1 MQNQNQN
8 QGKSLFQKIGGWF
21 AVLVTGIGGML
32 CLLLLAVASIV
43 WLMNTLSTE
52 NYKGNGYDNS
62 VRGRETSLSAMRQ
75 KLINMSGCNKD
86 FADNFIKNTVA
97 ISDGR
102 KGGSVFKMV
111 TEAAGAP
118 QGFNPELAMKMM
130 NAIEG
135 NISEFKRAQDM
146 MLERYNDH
154 KTFCTDPW
162 RRWLI
167 GGKVKPEPIIV
178 SSGDTK
184 EAVKTGLMSDEIT
197 VPKKETPVEK

>member
-1 MQNQNQN
+1 MQNQNQ
-8 QGKSLFQKIGGWF
+8 GPSLFQKIGGWF
-21 AVLVTGIGGML
+21 TVMVTGIGGL
-32 CLLLLAVASIV
+32 LLVLLLAVSSIV

-52 NYKGNGYDNS
+52 NAMGNGYDNT
-62 VRGRETSLSAMRQ
+62 VRGRENSLSAMRQ
-75 KLINMSGCNKD
+75 KLINMSGCNKE

-111 TEAAGAP
+111 TEASGAP
-118 QGFNPELAMKMM
+118 QGFNPDLAMKMM

-135 NISEFKRAQDM
+135 NVSEFKRAQEM
-146 MLERYNDH
+146 MLEQYNTH
-154 KTFCTDPW
+154 KTYCTDPW

-178 SSGDTK
+178 SSGETK
-184 EAVKTGLMSDEIT
+184 EAVKTGLMADEIT
-197 VPKKETPVEK
+197 VPKKTAPVEK